1 MAMTRNPKDVMVAVG
16 CDGRGV
22 SSERDVIETVN
33 PIT

>member
-1 MAMTRNPKDVMVAVG
+1 MAMTRDLKDVMVAVG

-22 SSERDVIETVN
+22 SSDSDVIQTVN